1 VPPVRQNGRRLDLFD
16 NLARLPPLFVYAAW
30 GGLAIKI
37 GENKTHPKVRLV
49 DGGASRLHW

>member
-1 VPPVRQNGRRLDLFD
+1 MTVPPVRQNGRRLDLFD

-37 GENKTHPKVRLV
+37 GENKTHPKV
-49 DGGASRLHW
+49 G